1 MRMQQLL
8 VGLDVGSTTVKA
20 VVVNAATDA
29 ILWQDYQ
36 RHETRQ
42 PEKVLEFLE
51 RMEAEAGVAQENTRI
66 FVTGSGGGTLAE
78 MLGAKF
84 VQEVHAVALAVEKL
98 HPEVYS
104 VIELGGQ
111 DAKIIVF
118 KDDEETGRKKK
129 IPSMND
135 KCAGGTGA
143 VIDKINAKLKIPVA
157 ELANQGYQG
166 IKLHRVAGKCGVFA
180 ETDINGLQK
189 TGTPPN
195 ELMASLFEAIVLQ
208 NLSVLTRGNTLRP
221 HVLLLGGPNGFI
233 RGMREAWQANI
244 PRMWKERKVQIP
256 DGATPED
263 LIKVPEN
270 AQYFAALGS
279 VEFGKDEE
287 PAVGKYLGAD
297 KLRWY
302 IEYGRAEEKATS
314 GGKGLVTGS
323 DELEEFRTAYRR
335 KKFVPVQ
342 FTAGAVVSGFV
353 GVDGGSTST
362 KAVLLDKDGEILC
375 KSYQLSNGNPI
386 QDTIEMFDKLREQV
400 ESKGAQI
407 EVLGVGTTGYAKDIL
422 RDVLNA
428 DVALVET
435 VAHTESALKF
445 YDDPHVIV
453 DVGGQDIKLIV
464 LKDGRVK
471 DFKLNTQCSAGNGYF
486 LQSTAE
492 GFGMKVEEFAD
503 IAFSAKS
510 MPSFG
515 YGCAVFM
522 QSDIVNFQ
530 RQGWRS
536 EEILAGLAD
545 VLPKNVFLYVASIP
559 NLAALGSR
567 FVLQGGT
574 QNNLAVVKAE
584 VDFIRS
590 SFRANG
596 REPEIIVHEHCGE
609 SGAIG
614 AAQEALRLWKNGK
627 ETTFIGLDAVRN
639 IRYRTTRNED
649 TRCYFCKNNCL
660 RTFID
665 VDVTGR
671 IAADAVAS
679 LPPAQDRAATAE
691 EVAAVVA
698 NLPSLEQIEANLPAH
713 GSSCGTGHDHD
724 HAGGG
729 CGCGSSPTASLRAKI
744 EPLIQIQAA
753 PGAKKPVEPPKPTG
767 EFQPRKTKVPLR
779 LGEQRLIIAT
789 CEKGTVEDLNDMK
802 GIKADIDKIKAAN
815 PNFVDIAARE
825 VFRPLEVPNVADP
838 IPSVKGLFV
847 SRQNKER
854 AALVGRRKDFRV
866 GIPRLLN
873 TYTYAPLFNAYFASL
888 GLKSENIVYSDYTTP
903 ELYRAG
909 ASRGAVDP
917 CYPSKIGI
925 AHVYN
930 LLAVK
935 HAKAPLHAIWFP
947 MYDVLH
953 TPLVNLT
960 GSNACPTVTA
970 TPNAVKA
977 AFTKESDIFSE
988 NGVVYLDPILNLQDR
1003 KICADQMYKAW
1014 SSILGLSREENDRAI
1029 EIGFQALADCENE
1042 IRREARKVLD
1052 QLEREN
1058 RIGIVMLGRVYH
1070 HDPGLNHEIMEEFQ
1084 KLGYPVFSQ
1093 STLPIDEDI
1102 LERLFGDEVR
1112 AGIIQHPLDISDV
1125 WKNRYSTSTNHKV
1138 WAAKFTARHP
1148 NLVALEVSSFK
1159 CGHDAPIYGV
1169 IEGIIERSG
1178 TPYFSFKDL
1187 DENKPSGSI
1196 RIRVET
1202 IDYFLRRYREDIIVR
1217 HKKEQLIEE
1226 QMAAFERSL
1235 RKQSQGEEEYELAA
1249 AGD

>member
-1 MRMQQLL
+1 MKHFS

-20 VVVNAATDA
+20 IVVDGETDKT
-29 ILWQDYQ
+29 IWQDYQ

-42 PEKVLEFLE
+42 PEKVLEFLR
-51 RMEAEAGVAQENTRI
+51 RMEDEAGIAPEHTRI
-66 FVTGSGGGTLAE
+66 FITGSGGGTIAE
-78 MLGAKF
+78 MVGAKF
-84 VQEVHAVALAVEKL
+84 VQEVHAVSLAVEKL

-143 VIDKINAKLKIPVA
+143 VIDKINAKLKIPAA
-157 ELANQGYQG
+157 ELSNQGYHG
-166 IKLHRVAGKCGVFA
+166 VKLHKVAGKCGVFA

-189 TGTPPN
+189 TGTPSH

-208 NLSVLTRGNTLRP
+208 NLSVLTRGHTLRP

-233 RGMREAWQANI
+233 RGMREAWQVNI
-244 PRMWKERKVQIP
+244 PRMWKERKVEIP
-256 DGATPED
+256 EGMKPED

-270 AQYFAALGS
+270 AQYFAALGA
-279 VEFGKDEE
+279 VEFGKEEE
-287 PAVGKYLGAD
+287 PEVGRYLGTE
-297 KLRWY
+297 KLVYY
-302 IEYGRAEEKATS
+302 IDYGRAEEKATS
-314 GGKGLVTGS
+314 GGKGLVAE
-323 DELEEFRTAYRR
+323 DAELVAFKSAYRR
-335 KKFVPVQ
+335 KKFIPADFQ
-342 FTAGAVVSGFV
+342 PGQVVSGFI
-353 GVDGGSTST
+353 GIDGGSTST
-362 KAVLLDKDGEILC
+362 KAAILGTDGEILC
-375 KSYQLSNGNPI
+375 KTYQLSNGNPI
-386 QDTIEMFDKLREQV
+386 QDTIEMFEQLRKQI
-400 ESKGAQI
+400 ESKGASL
-407 EVLGVGTTGYAKDIL
+407 EVLGVGTTGYAKDIIK
-422 RDVLNA
+422 DVLNA

-503 IAFSAKS
+503 LAFSAKS

-559 NLAALGSR
+559 NLAALGTR

-584 VDFIRS
+584 VDFIKS

-614 AAQEALRLWKNGK
+614 AAQEALRLWKNGRT
-627 ETTFIGLDAVRN
+627 TTFIGLEAVAN
-639 IRYRTTRNED
+639 VRYRTTRNED

-665 VDVTGR
+665 VDVTGGQTNDPVDQHDHGQHAHE
-671 IAADAVAS
+671 AAAVADTPVLTDS
-679 LPPAQDRAATAE
+679 CATTAT
-691 EVAAVVA
+691 
-698 NLPSLEQIEANLPAH
+698 LPSLEQIQASLPPVESH
-713 GSSCGTGHDHD
+713 GSSCST
-724 HAGGG
+724 GGG
-729 CGCGSSPTASLRAKI
+729 CGSSSPTPFKAKV
-744 EPLIQIQAA
+744 EPLIQIQLT
-753 PGAKKPVEPPKPTG
+753 PGSSKVVELPKPV

-779 LGEQRLIIAT
+779 MGEQRLIIAT
-789 CEKGTVEDLNDMK
+789 CEKGTVEDLDEMK
-802 GIKADIDKIKAAN
+802 GIKADIDKVKGVN
-815 PNFVDIAARE
+815 PNFVDIAARD
-825 VFRPLEVPNVADP
+825 VFRHRDTGLVADSL
-838 IPSVKGLFV
+838 PSTKGLFV
-847 SRQNKER
+847 SKATKER
-854 AALVGRRKDFRV
+854 AALMDRRKEYRV

-873 TYTYAPLFNAYFASL
+873 TYTYAPMFNAYFASL
-888 GLKSENIVYSDYTTP
+888 GLKSENIIYSDYTTP

-909 ASRGAVDP
+909 ASRGAIDP

-930 LLAVK
+930 LLATK
-935 HAKAPLHAIWFP
+935 HSKKPLNAIWFP

-953 TPLVNLT
+953 SHLVNLT

-970 TPNAVKA
+970 TPETVKA
-977 AFTKESDIFSE
+977 AFTKESDIFAE
-988 NGVVYLDPILNLQDR
+988 NGVSYIDPILNLQDQ
-1003 KICADQMYKAW
+1003 KLCADQMFKAW
-1014 SSILGLSREENDRAI
+1014 GPHLGLSREENERAI
-1029 EIGFQALADCENE
+1029 AAGFSALHECESE
-1042 IRREARKVLD
+1042 IRKQARQTLD
-1052 QLEREN
+1052 QLERED

-1093 STLPIDEDI
+1093 STLPLDDD
-1102 LERLFGDEVR
+1102 LLDRLFGDEVR
-1112 AGIIQHPLDISDV
+1112 AGLITHPLDISDV

-1169 IEGIIERSG
+1169 IEGIIEQSG

-1202 IDYFLRRYREDIIVR
+1202 IDYFLRRYREDIV
-1217 HKKEQLIEE
+1217 KKRKLEGDIEMQLAALEKSLRN
-1226 QMAAFERSL
+1226 QVQDGCAMAMAA
-1235 RKQSQGEEEYELAA
+1235 
-1249 AGD
+1249 D

>member
-1 MRMQQLL
+1 MHRFL

-20 VVVNAATDA
+20 IVVDAQTDKT
-29 ILWQDYQ
+29 IWQDYQ

-42 PEKVLEFLE
+42 PEKCLEFLR
-51 RMEAEAGVAQENTRI
+51 RMEADAGIAPDHTRI
-66 FVTGSGGGTLAE
+66 FIPGSGGGTIAE
-78 MLGAKF
+78 MVGAKF
-84 VQEVHAVALAVEKL
+84 VQEVHAVSLAVEKL

-143 VIDKINAKLKIPVA
+143 VIDKINAKLKIPAA
-157 ELANQGYQG
+157 ELSNQGYHG
-166 IKLHRVAGKCGVFA
+166 VKLHKVAGKCGVFA

-189 TGTPPN
+189 TGTPSH

-208 NLSVLTRGNTLRP
+208 NLSVLTRGHTLRP

-244 PRMWKERKVQIP
+244 PRMWKERKVEIP
-256 DGATPED
+256 EGVKPEE

-270 AQYFAALGS
+270 AQYFAALGA
-279 VEFGKDEE
+279 VEFGKEEE
-287 PAVGKYLGAD
+287 PEIGRYLGTD
-297 KLRWY
+297 KLCYY
-302 IEYGRAEEKATS
+302 IDYGRAEEKATS
-314 GGKGLVTGS
+314 GGKALVAE
-323 DELEEFRTAYRR
+323 DAELEAFKSAYRR
-335 KKFVPVQ
+335 KKFIPADFYPGQ
-342 FTAGAVVSGFV
+342 IVSGFI
-353 GVDGGSTST
+353 GIDGGSTST
-362 KAVLLDKDGEILC
+362 KAAVLGTDGEILC
-375 KSYQLSNGNPI
+375 KTYQLSNGNPI
-386 QDTIEMFDKLREQV
+386 QDTIEMFEQLRKQI
-400 ESKGAQI
+400 ESKGATLD
-407 EVLGVGTTGYAKDIL
+407 VLGVGTTGYAKDIIK
-422 RDVLNA
+422 DVLNA

-559 NLAALGSR
+559 NLAALGTR

-584 VDFIRS
+584 VDFIKS

-596 REPEIIVHEHCGE
+596 KEPEIIVHEHCGE

-614 AAQEALRLWKNGK
+614 AAQEALRLWKNGRR
-627 ETTFIGLDAVRN
+627 TTFIGLEAVAN
-639 IRYRTTRNED
+639 VRYRTTRNED

-665 VDVTGR
+665 VDVTGGSTPEH
-671 IAADAVAS
+671 DHVHAVAQ
-679 LPPAQDRAATAE
+679 AQAAVAEETLSAATS
-691 EVAAVVA
+691 
-698 NLPSLEQIEANLPAH
+698 LPSLEEIQANLPPVESH
-713 GSSCGTGHDHD
+713 GSSCST
-724 HAGGG
+724 GGG
-729 CGCGSSPTASLRAKI
+729 CGSSAPSSFKAKV
-744 EPLIQIQAA
+744 EPLIQIQLT
-753 PGAKKPVEPPKPTG
+753 PGSSKVVELPKPV

-779 LGEQRLIIAT
+779 MGEQRLIIAT
-789 CEKGTVEDLNDMK
+789 CEKGTVEDLEDMK
-802 GIKADIDKIKAAN
+802 GIKADIDKIKGIN
-815 PNFVDIAARE
+815 PNYVDIAARD
-825 VFRPLEVPNVADP
+825 VFRHREVDSVSDAT
-838 IPSVKGLFV
+838 PSTKGLFV
-847 SRQNKER
+847 SKANKER
-854 AALVGRRKDFRV
+854 AQLMERRKDFRV

-888 GLKSENIVYSDYTTP
+888 GLKSENILYSDYTTP

-909 ASRGAVDP
+909 ASRGAIDP

-930 LLAVK
+930 LLATK
-935 HAKAPLHAIWFP
+935 HTKKPLNAIWFP

-953 TPLVNLT
+953 SHLVNLT

-970 TPNAVKA
+970 TPETVKA
-977 AFTKESDIFSE
+977 AFTKESDIFTE
-988 NGVVYLDPILNLQDR
+988 NGITYIDPILNLQDQR
-1003 KICADQMYKAW
+1003 LCADQMFKAW
-1014 SSILGLSREENDRAI
+1014 GPHLGLSREENER
-1029 EIGFQALADCENE
+1029 ALAAGFAALHECESE
-1042 IRREARKVLD
+1042 IRRQARETLD
-1052 QLEREN
+1052 QLERED

-1093 STLPIDEDI
+1093 STLPLDED
-1102 LERLFGDEVR
+1102 LLDRLFGDEVR
-1112 AGIIQHPLDISDV
+1112 AGLITHPLDISDV

-1169 IEGIIERSG
+1169 IEGIIEQSG

-1202 IDYFLRRYREDIIVR
+1202 IDYFLRRYREDIIKRRAV
-1217 HKKEQLIEE
+1217 EAQIEARVAE
-1226 QMAAFERSL
+1226 YALQFESERL
-1235 RKQSQGEEEYELAA
+1235 TLAGA
-1249 AGD
+1249 VQ